1 MAELNLVASD
11 RERRRMV
18 DNQHETL
25 CVRRREPSRRRPKI
39 FHTDQDAQF
48 TVDAFTARLLA
59 ANIQVSMDVR
69 GHILENAFCERLW
82 RSVK

>member
-1 MAELNLVASD
+1 MNLAASVRD
-11 RERRRMV
+11 RRRMV
-18 DNQHETL
+18 DIQRATL

-39 FHTDQDAQF
+39 FHTDRDAQF

-82 RSVK
+82 RSVV